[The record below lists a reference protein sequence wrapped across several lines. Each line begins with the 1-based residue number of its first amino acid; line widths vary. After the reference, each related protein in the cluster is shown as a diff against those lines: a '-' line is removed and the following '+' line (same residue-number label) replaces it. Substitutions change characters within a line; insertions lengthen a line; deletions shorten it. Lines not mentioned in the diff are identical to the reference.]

1 MTHSKVPAENG
12 WKYFAINVNFED
24 HAELRK
30 KTDALKEMT
39 GKTKARLLKE
49 MVNERMDQELIKMN
63 GKVEKQMVILNKYI
77 SADST

>member
-12 WKYFAINVNFED
+12 WKYFAINVSFED

-49 MVNERMDQELIKMN
+49 MVNERMDQ
-63 GKVEKQMVILNKYI
+63 
-77 SADST
+77 